1 MTGVGGDELL
11 GGVVSAA
18 DVATRLAALRERF
31 GEFPLREAERENA
44 PGHFD
49 AGVDRALSG
58 WRGDAGVLVR
68 DVDGRVLLVRH
79 ADAPE
84 RWGTPG
90 GGHETGEDFA
100 ETARREVR
108 EETGVDPALT
118 DVHEAVRT
126 EVRHEDDVERTF
138 TMLTVHFEG
147 EVDAAEP
154 GLDVG
159 DDEILEARWFETAPD
174 PEALHDHCREW
185 VRETLAGLDAT
196 GGGSTGERDDD

>member
-1 MTGVGGDELL
+1 VVGVTGVGGDELL

-18 DVATRLAALRERF
+18 DVATRLAALHERF
-31 GEFPLREAERENA
+31 GEFPVREATRENA
-44 PGHFD
+44 PDYFED
-49 AGVDRALSG
+49 GVGRALSG
-58 WRGDAGVLVR
+58 WRGDAGAFVT

-84 RWGTPG
+84 TWGTPG
-90 GGHETGEDFA
+90 GGHEAGEDFA

-118 DVHEAVRT
+118 GVHEAVRT
-126 EVRHEDDVERTF
+126 EIHREGDRERTF

-147 EVDAAEP
+147 VVDAAEP
-154 GLDVG
+154 ALDVG

-174 PEALHDHCREW
+174 PDDLQDHCRDW
-185 VRETLAGLDAT
+185 VLEALGGLDD
-196 GGGSTGERDDD
+196 G